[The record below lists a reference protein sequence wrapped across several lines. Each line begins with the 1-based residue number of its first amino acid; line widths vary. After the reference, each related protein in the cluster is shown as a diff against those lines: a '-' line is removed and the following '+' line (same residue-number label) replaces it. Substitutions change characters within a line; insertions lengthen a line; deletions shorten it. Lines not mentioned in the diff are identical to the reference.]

1 VLRWSPT
8 KWRKAEAIRDRVMRG
23 LGTDEAYIMEDMT
36 GMLGNRAISVHWRK
50 PLRID
55 EVNRMAPTPEV
66 IARLGRA

>member
-1 VLRWSPT
+1 
-8 KWRKAEAIRDRVMRG
+8 MRG